1 MAILLLSEIFPPKV
15 GGSGRWFWE
24 VYRRMPRDSVVIA
37 AGENSRQEAFDRTHD
52 LRIARV
58 PLALQEW
65 GIRSVQGLRGYWQAL
80 RKLRPLLKKERITR
94 IHCGR
99 TLPEGLLALALK
111 FESGVP
117 YVCYAHGEEVNIA
130 SGSRELRW
138 LTRRVLKG
146 TDFMIV
152 NSHNTSQLLQQDWG
166 LSRQRIRLMHP
177 GVDCGR
183 FVPALPDP
191 VVRKRLRWDQRFVV
205 LTVGRL
211 QKRKGHDQMILA
223 VKTIRR
229 SISNVLYA
237 ILGDGEERPFLEKLA
252 EQEGVAEH
260 VQFLGELPE
269 AELVPCYQ
277 QCDLFALPNRQVG
290 KDIEG
295 FGMVLLEAQACG
307 RPVVAGASGGTA
319 ETMRIPQTG
328 RVVGCDGPHELAAL
342 IIELASDPYRLG
354 QMGKAARA
362 WVAGHFDW
370 TALSR
375 QAEQVFQSTR
385 NGACRAKALAP

>member
-223 VKTIRR
+223 LKTIRR

-269 AELVPCYQ
+269 TELVPCYQ